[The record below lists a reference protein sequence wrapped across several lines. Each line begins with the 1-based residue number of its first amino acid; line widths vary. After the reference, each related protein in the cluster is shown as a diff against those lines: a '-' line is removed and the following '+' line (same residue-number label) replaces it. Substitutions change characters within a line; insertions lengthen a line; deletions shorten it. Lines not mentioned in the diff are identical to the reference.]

1 MFYLRRKLRKGI
13 RAVQRGEKLPEMD
26 RVGNE
31 WLTHVQD
38 TVLPIGIHPENDEKL
53 LEQVTDMVMDI
64 VFEGDQFSGNERVE
78 YIETKLKKI
87 KHDPIFKGL

>member
-1 MFYLRRKLRKGI
+1 
-13 RAVQRGEKLPEMD
+13 
-26 RVGNE
+26 
-31 WLTHVQD
+31 
-38 TVLPIGIHPENDEKL
+38 
-53 LEQVTDMVMDI
+53 MDI